1 MLARMGRVA
10 EGRLC
15 GALLLAALLASA
27 LLYRAGMTESFS
39 SDDYPHLLKNIHFEN
54 AFQALSVFLEA
65 DGREYRPLVRLS
77 LWLNRQLAQD
87 ATAFHWTNLILH
99 LGNAACLFALLR
111 LLFGHPGP
119 ALVGGAAFALHP
131 IHATNV
137 LFVMGR
143 TDLLFSLFY
152 LGSALL
158 FLAHRQRGGARTL
171 HVLSLLLFGL
181 ALLAKEMAIS
191 LPALLLAMLVIR
203 DGGPWPARIAAA
215 LSRTL
220 PHFLIL
226 LGYAGLRLHL
236 GSDAA
241 QDLSGYLNFG
251 PGAMLRKLAIWSFGL
266 AYPFD
271 LYALRHLFESAPRRL
286 LALAGA
292 AGALGL
298 LAVLL
303 ATRRRWR
310 RLCRDEALWLGAAW
324 FPITLLPILGGN
336 PHRWYL
342 YLPSAGF
349 CMVLG
354 AIWRWLPK
362 RGICAIALLAG
373 LLLYGRELAH
383 QAQIWSRQSELSEA
397 FLHQVGNVAWG
408 DSETHYFANVPF
420 GFKSAFLFSFDSL
433 IDAMELRFGFRPDIR
448 ILSYVN
454 LTDELRI
461 ESAWVGN
468 GWQFRL
474 EPSGYGFFLFPP
486 AQRRFAAPTA
496 LQMQG
501 AEIEIQALSSAGTA
515 AAYRI
520 RLPDPA
526 PGPLHCFDGLQLRS
540 VQ

>member
-420 GFKSAFLFSFDSL
+420 GYKSAFLFSFDSL